1 MTTTIPNPHYSPET
15 CVKICLINFAIT
27 QAGLRDQMLS
37 LVVSIEKADLE
48 QERQNLVEQNAKNE
62 KILTEKEDEIL
73 ADLKQ
78 SDPATILNGDAL
90 INKL

>member
-1 MTTTIPNPHYSPET
+1 M
-15 CVKICLINFAIT
+15 KICLINFAIT

-37 LVVSIEKADLE
+37 LVVGIEKSDLE
-48 QERQNLVEQNAKNE
+48 QERLNLVETNAKNE

-73 ADLKQ
+73 SDLKK
-78 SDPATILNGDAL
+78 SDPQTILNEDTL

>member
-1 MTTTIPNPHYSPET
+1 
-15 CVKICLINFAIT
+15 
-27 QAGLRDQMLS
+27 MLS

-48 QERQNLVEQNAKNE
+48 QERLNLVETNAKNE

-73 ADLKQ
+73 RDLKG
-78 SDPATILNGDAL
+78 SDPATILNEDYL

>member
-1 MTTTIPNPHYSPET
+1 M
-15 CVKICLINFAIT
+15 INFAIT

-37 LVVSIEKADLE
+37 LVVGIEKADLE
-48 QERQNLVEQNAKNE
+48 QERLNLVETNAKNE

-73 ADLKQ
+73 SDLKK
-78 SDPATILNGDAL
+78 SDPKTILNEDTL

>member
-1 MTTTIPNPHYSPET
+1 M
-15 CVKICLINFAIT
+15 KICLINFAIT

-37 LVVSIEKADLE
+37 LVVGIEKADLE
-48 QERQNLVEQNAKNE
+48 QERLNLVETNAKNE

-73 ADLKQ
+73 SDLKK
-78 SDPATILNGDAL
+78 SDPQTILNEDTL

>member
-1 MTTTIPNPHYSPET
+1 M
-15 CVKICLINFAIT
+15 KICLINFAIT

-37 LVVSIEKADLE
+37 LVVGIEKADLE
-48 QERQNLVEQNAKNE
+48 QERLNLVETNAKNE

-73 ADLKQ
+73 GDLKK
-78 SDPATILNGDAL
+78 SDPQTILNEDTL

>member
-1 MTTTIPNPHYSPET
+1 
-15 CVKICLINFAIT
+15 VKICLINFAIT

-37 LVVSIEKADLE
+37 LVVGIEKSDLE
-48 QERQNLVEQNAKNE
+48 QERLNLVETNAKNE

-73 ADLKQ
+73 GDLKK
-78 SDPATILNGDAL
+78 SDPQTILNEDTL

>member
-1 MTTTIPNPHYSPET
+1 M
-15 CVKICLINFAIT
+15 KICLINFAIT

-37 LVVSIEKADLE
+37 LVVGIEKSDLE
-48 QERQNLVEQNAKNE
+48 QERLNLVETNAKNE

-73 ADLKQ
+73 GDLKK
-78 SDPATILNGDAL
+78 SDPQTILNEDTL

>member
-1 MTTTIPNPHYSPET
+1 
-15 CVKICLINFAIT
+15 VKICLINFAIT

-37 LVVSIEKADLE
+37 LVVGIEKADLE
-48 QERQNLVEQNAKNE
+48 QERLNLVETNAKNE

-73 ADLKQ
+73 GDLKK
-78 SDPATILNGDAL
+78 SDPQTILNEDTL